1 MADITVTTDFSQ
13 VNQLNAAI
21 DKTSVIFAK
30 TVATI
35 VREQRSMERA
45 IKASA
50 TVQEEAV
57 TRLSSKMSKDTQ
69 DWLASQRRKL
79 SMMAESEKMAQ
90 KQAAAEAKLTA
101 ELARQRI
108 EAERAGSARSPIQ
121 QRIASSTG
129 MGGQP
134 ATSQGAGF
142 SGMEAEIERL
152 RMKYDQVYASSNLYE
167 KSLAELSRAHMLGVT
182 STKQHEAAV
191 ESLNL
196 EYQNFQNG
204 IAQAGN
210 RFSQYSAQS
219 ASRMGQFGVVTQQAG
234 YQIGDFLVQIQS
246 GTNWMVAFGQQ
257 ATQLVGVLPLMGAG
271 FLGLSTG
278 ALVAL
283 SAGLGIAIPLV
294 TAIGAAFMRTS
305 EDAKSSSGGIDT
317 FSGAIQR
324 LTAEIQTN
332 QETFLKAKFD
342 TESSGVAGASQQI
355 EDLRKQIPLVRAELD
370 AFYMAVAQSGGISLG
385 ALFGDEG
392 DTLKE
397 NLESLENQLFT
408 LEAQAEA
415 QRMLNGHMSVSA
427 TYQKGIVEGL
437 LEQKRASEDA
447 AKSAEFTANYISLI
461 AERALDAAEASQQIN
476 FSSAVSSAAA
486 LAEQLGIS
494 VGLASKIMS
503 MGFGQKKSVVLDPRD
518 PNYNPIAAEME
529 KIKGEY
535 GRVSPFD
542 PSRMATSS
550 GGGGGSSARLKEEI
564 NLTVKLTE
572 VEKERQ
578 SIVETVNGTLEDG
591 FVDMV
596 KGTKTVGEAFRSMA
610 AAIIEELFRVLVVQR
625 LVGGIT
631 GALTGGAGGFTN
643 AQAGRLTGG
652 GRASGG
658 SMMAG
663 GSYLVGENGPE
674 IVVPRHSGTVINA
687 NQTSGAMAGSGGI
700 TVQNNI
706 TVTGSDAAM
715 VRQEVAKMI
724 PQITNATKAAVIDA
738 KQRGGQMGAAFR

>member
-1 MADITVTTDFSQ
+1 MADINITVDSSQ
-13 VNQLNAAI
+13 VRTGSQDLKEMANQALNTLRATKQLSGQGNLDSYFASVDRQI
-21 DKTSVIFAK
+21 SRVNANMSNYNRFTS
-30 TVATI
+30 
-35 VREQRSMERA
+35 
-45 IKASA
+45 
-50 TVQEEAV
+50 
-57 TRLSSKMSKDTQ
+57 
-69 DWLASQRRKL
+69 
-79 SMMAESEKMAQ
+79 
-90 KQAAAEAKLTA
+90 QAAN
-101 ELARQRI
+101 
-108 EAERAGSARSPIQ
+108 
-121 QRIASSTG
+121 SSG
-129 MGGQP
+129 
-134 ATSQGAGF
+134 
-142 SGMEAEIERL
+142 R
-152 RMKYDQVYASSNLYE
+152 
-167 KSLAELSRAHMLGVT
+167 
-182 STKQHEAAV
+182 
-191 ESLNL
+191 
-196 EYQNFQNG
+196 
-204 IAQAGN
+204 
-210 RFSQYSAQS
+210 
-219 ASRMGQFGVVTQQAG
+219 FGVVTQQAG

-257 ATQLVGVLPLMGAG
+257 ATQLVGVLPMMGAG
-271 FLGLSTG
+271 FMGLSTG

-283 SAGLGIAIPLV
+283 SAGLGIAIPLM
-294 TAIGAAFMRTS
+294 TALGALFMRTG
-305 EDAKSSSGGIDT
+305 EDAKSGSDGIDT

-324 LTAEIQTN
+324 LTAEIQAN

-392 DTLKE
+392 DALKE

-427 TYQKGIVEGL
+427 AYQKGIVEGL
-437 LEQKRASEDA
+437 IKQRKASEDA
-447 AKSAEFTANYISLI
+447 AKSSEFTANYMELI
-461 AERALDAAEASQQIN
+461 AERALDAAEAAAKIS
-476 FSSAVSSAAA
+476 FSNATAEAAA
-486 LAEQLGIS
+486 LANELERAAKQAIAVGGGRGMSTGGPSANPDPYGFRAQL
-494 VGLASKIMS
+494 
-503 MGFGQKKSVVLDPRD
+503 
-518 PNYNPIAAEME
+518 E
-529 KIKGEY
+529 KDKAG
-535 GRVSPFD
+535 G
-542 PSRMATSS
+542 SS
-550 GGGGGSSARLKEEI
+550 FGGGGGGGRSSRLKEEI

-572 VEKERQ
+572 AEKERQ
-578 SIVETVNGTLEDG
+578 SVVETVNGTLEDG

-631 GALTGGAGGFTN
+631 SAFTGGGGFTN

-674 IVVPRHSGTVINA
+674 LVVPRHSGTVVNA

-715 VRQEVAKMI
+715 VRLEVAKMI